1 MKKVLLTIL
10 ILIPFLGFSQFWN
23 FASSNQDW
31 TKKGSGQ
38 YTVAPYGQTSGNLHL
53 TVTGNNVATNNFFV
67 LENLLQTIPGPTN
80 YRFLRIKLTNSS
92 PINQIA
98 FRADATNPTGGTKSI
113 SLLPNLTTQQEVF
126 IDLTGIVWPGM
137 PPSTSTFTPGA
148 PGTYELRFQK
158 AGNDLWQTS
167 QYIAIDEIEFL
178 TDIVKNDH
186 VFDVIDNWLG
196 ETNTS
201 NGTNVSVAGGK
212 IIITP
217 IGAINAKIINNFYSI
232 DGANKYIHILYK
244 NNSTINNSLRV
255 NYFSPTDS
263 YAAQKSFPN
272 EYITTDSSD
281 SELIIDANAVSDWTG
296 YIRKFSLVLS
306 NYDGTSEVPA
316 NVNTSTLE
324 IERIVVNNSNI
335 PLSTSS
341 FKTNSVLVYPNPV
354 KDYLSINSDIEI
366 NSVEI
371 YNLSGQLI
379 SKNNISKNIKTTNLS
394 SGVYIVKVFSLDNVI
409 DFKFIKE

>member
-1 MKKVLLTIL
+1 MKRILLTIS
-10 ILIPFLGFSQFWN
+10 ILIPFFGFSQLWD

-38 YTVAPYGQTSGNLHL
+38 YSVAPYGQTAGNLHL

-67 LENLLQTIPGPTN
+67 LENLLQTIPSPTN

-92 PINQIA
+92 PVNQIA
-98 FRADATNPTGGTKSI
+98 FRADATNPTGGTKSV

-137 PPSTSTFTPGA
+137 PPSTSTFTPGT

-158 AGNDLWQTS
+158 PASDLWQTS
-167 QYIAIDEIEFL
+167 QYIAIDELEFM

-186 VFDVIDNWLG
+186 VFDTVDNWSG
-196 ETNTS
+196 ETNAS
-201 NGTNVSVAGGK
+201 NGTNISVTGGK

-217 IGAINAKIINNFYSI
+217 VGAINAKIINNFYSI
-232 DGANKYIHILYK
+232 DAANKYIHILYK
-244 NNSTINNSLRV
+244 NNSTVNNSLRV

-272 EYITTDSSD
+272 EYITTNASD

-296 YIRKFSLVLS
+296 YIRKISVVLS
-306 NYDGTSEVPA
+306 NYDGTIEVPT
-316 NVNTSTLE
+316 NVDTNTLE
-324 IERIVVNNSNI
+324 IERIVVNNSNT
-335 PLSTSS
+335 PLSSSSFETSS
-341 FKTNSVLVYPNPV
+341 VFIYPNPV
-354 KDYLSINSDIEI
+354 KDYLSINSDVEI
-366 NSVEI
+366 DSVEI

-379 SKNNISKNIKTTNLS
+379 LKNNNSKNIQTTNLS
-394 SGVYIVKVFSLDNVI
+394 SGVYLIKIFSFNNVL
-409 DFKFIKE
+409 DFKFVKE